1 MMAATPASSKRRA
14 MSSADNSDVA
24 AQPSTATLP
33 SRASRPTATRPGY
46 ARAASLTS
54 AGSRT
59 AAVPM
64 ITRATPLPSQPSM
77 VARSRMPPPSCSGIL
92 TAPRMPSTAETFIG
106 LPANAPSRSTKCRY
120 SKPWRSNACACAAGS
135 RLNTVARAMSPC
147 CRRTAR
153 PSLRSMAGNRITAQ
167 GLRLRGVV
175 TAMQS
180 RIPLQKVRDQRQPE
194 LLAFLWMELGAEN
207 VVARHDRGDGAAILG
222 IGHKIGALRRIELI
236 RVREIAMQAL
246 WAECQAVEHG
256 MRSHDIERVPAHV
269 RDFQVRI
276 ARHDAIDFA
285 GDPTQAFRHFI
296 FTAALGQELH
306 ADANAEE
313 RLASLAHRLVQRP
326 DHAVHRVEAAPA
338 IGEGADTRQH
348 DTVRLRHHRRI
359 VGHHDGLTE
368 AGLVRGAFE
377 CFCGRVQVT
386 GAVVDD
392 RHAHRRAPGS
402 GNSPITSDPS
412 GPRQPGATDAGPGVG
427 AYGPL
432 DGELFRCSQASKKR
446 RSASSRS
453 SPLTTARFFQPRRF
467 SVKRRNVPASSPTRR
482 LRSRPMTLAAK
493 PGAPDSLTGT
503 SIAPATTT

>member
-1 MMAATPASSKRRA
+1 MIAATPVSSKRLA
-14 MSSADNSDVA
+14 ISKTESCDVL
-24 AQPSTATLP
+24 AQPSTAALP
-33 SRASRPTATRPGY
+33 SRASSPTAMRPGF

-59 AAVPM
+59 AAVPIM
-64 ITRATPLPSQPSM
+64 TRATPLPSQPSM

-120 SKPWRSNACACAAGS
+120 SKPCRSNACACAAGS

-147 CRRTAR
+147 CGRTAR

-180 RIPLQKVRDQRQPE
+180 RIPLQKVRDQRETE
-194 LLAFLWMELGAEN
+194 LLTLLGVELGAEN

-222 IGHKIGALRRIELI
+222 IGHQIGALRRIELI
-236 RVREIAMQAL
+236 GMHEIGMPAL
-246 WAECQAVEHG
+246 RAEWQAVEHG
-256 MRSHDIERVPAHV
+256 VWPRDIERVPAHV
-269 RDFQVRI
+269 RDFQARI

-285 GDPTQAFRHFI
+285 GDPAQTFRNLVF
-296 FTAALGQELH
+296 APALGQQLH
-306 ADANAEE
+306 ADADAEE
-313 RLASLAHRLVQRP
+313 RPALLPHRLVQRS
-326 DHAVHRVEAAPA
+326 DHAIHRVEAAPA
-338 IGEGADTRQH
+338 IGKGAYTRQH
-348 DTVRLRHHRRI
+348 DTVRLRHHRGI
-359 VGHHDGLTE
+359 VGHHDGLAE
-368 AGLVRGAFE
+368 AGLVRGALE
-377 CFCGRVQVT
+377 RFCSRVQVT
-386 GAVVDD
+386 GAVIDD

-412 GPRQPGATDAGPGVG
+412 GPRQLGAADADPGVG